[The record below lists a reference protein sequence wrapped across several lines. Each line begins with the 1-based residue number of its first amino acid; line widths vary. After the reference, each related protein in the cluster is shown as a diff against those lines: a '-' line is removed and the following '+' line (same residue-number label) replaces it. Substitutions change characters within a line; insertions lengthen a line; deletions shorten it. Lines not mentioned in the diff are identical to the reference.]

1 MTISFEDRVAIVT
14 GAGAGLGRSHALELA
29 RRGAKVLVNDFGGG
43 VDGTG
48 GSSEPAE
55 KVAAEIREAG
65 GEAISH
71 GADVTNPEQVADM
84 VRTAMDQ
91 WGHIDILI
99 NNAGILRDSSFMKM
113 EMADFEKV
121 MAVHLMGSVICTK
134 AVWPIM
140 REQAYGRLLMTTSSS
155 GLYGNFGQSNY
166 GAAKMALVGFM
177 NTLHLEGEKYN
188 IRVNS
193 LGPAAATRMTEGL
206 LPPPALEMMTPESVT
221 PAAIFLVAEDAP
233 SRVIL
238 NATAGAFSR
247 TYIEETQGVAFA
259 PGDQTAEN
267 IAANWDEISDPK
279 TAVELPQGA
288 AQVMK
293 FAQMAGEARKS

>member
-1 MTISFEDRVAIVT
+1 MTISFENRVAIVT

-91 WGHIDILI
+91 WGRIDILI

-221 PAAIFLVAEDAP
+221 PAAIFLVAENAP

-267 IAANWDEISDPK
+267 IAANWDAISDPK

>member
-1 MTISFEDRVAIVT
+1 MTISFENRVAIVT

-91 WGHIDILI
+91 WGRIDILI

-140 REQAYGRLLMTTSSS
+140 REQGYGRLLMTTSSS

>member
-29 RRGAKVLVNDFGGG
+29 RRGAKVVVNDFGGG

-55 KVAAEIREAG
+55 KVAEEIRDAG
-65 GEAISH
+65 GEALSH
-71 GADVTNPEQVADM
+71 GADVTNPEQVGDM
-84 VRTAMDQ
+84 VRTAMDE
-91 WGHIDILI
+91 WGRVDILI
-99 NNAGILRDSSFMKM
+99 NNAGILRDSSFTKM
-113 EMADFEKV
+113 ELADFEKV

-134 AVWPIM
+134 AVWPVM

-166 GAAKMALVGFM
+166 AAAKMALIGFM
-177 NTLHLEGEKYN
+177 NTLHLEGQKYD

-193 LGPAAATRMTEGL
+193 LGPAAATRMTEGI
-206 LPPPALEMMTPESVT
+206 LPQPALELMTPESVT
-221 PAAIFLVAEDAP
+221 PAAIFLVAEEAP

-247 TYIEETQGVAFA
+247 TYIEETKGVAFKE
-259 PGDQTAEN
+259 GDQTAEN
-267 IAANWDEISDPK
+267 IAAHWDEISDPE

-293 FAQMAGEARKS
+293 FAQMAGDLKK